1 MDRDGFTYNWRPGK
15 APELKKGSFVVSCAP
30 HYNVPFIYSAAARGL
45 PYACTGSNSESPL
58 YDVVKDEMKGLE
70 DLIPP
75 PPKPF
80 SSKDGDSVESA
91 GRRSSRGAPRRRPWG
106 IVLVW
111 FSPPKL

>member
-1 MDRDGFTYNWRPGK
+1 MKTLCVLSLGLLVDRDGFSYHWTPGK
-15 APELKKGSFVVSCAP
+15 HPELKKGSFVVSCAP

-45 PYACTGSNSESPL
+45 PTTCAVTLG
-58 YDVVKDEMKGLE
+58 DVVKDEMKGLE

-75 PPKPF
+75 PPKPL

-106 IVLVW
+106 
-111 FSPPKL
+111 